1 MTGGWSVAGGEGLAW
16 HAQRLHPGLSQK
28 LLRNG
33 RSAEK
38 AWVG

>member
-1 MTGGWSVAGGEGLAW
+1 MTGGLSVAGGGVLAW

-33 RSAEK
+33 SSAEK